1 MTHSFLPIL
10 IMLAIALALGVVMLA
25 LNWVIGRQQRNPS
38 NLSPYE
44 SGVPLLDENRKR
56 VNVRFYQ
63 IAMLF
68 ILFDIEAA
76 FLYPWAVIYR
86 GMISWY
92 LFEEM
97 LLFILLLGVGYVY
110 VWKKK
115 AFDWKSDRMADLHP
129 DNPYAPDRF
138 AEPAKLAAT
147 TSPDDAM
154 KRFEYILARY
164 PTKEAA
170 LLPTLHL

>member
-1 MTHSFLPIL
+1 MTNSYVPIL
-10 IMLAIALALGVVMLA
+10 IMLFIAAAMGAVFLG
-25 LNWVIGRQQRNPS
+25 LNWIVGRHQRNPS
-38 NLSPYE
+38 KLAPYE

-86 GMISWY
+86 DQARGPSGMF
-92 LFEEM
+92 LFGEM
-97 LLFILLLGVGYVY
+97 VIFILLLGVGYVY

-115 AFDWKSDRMADLHP
+115 AFDWH
-129 DNPYAPDRF
+129 
-138 AEPAKLAAT
+138 
-147 TSPDDAM
+147 
-154 KRFEYILARY
+154 
-164 PTKEAA
+164 
-170 LLPTLHL
+170 

>member
-1 MTHSFLPIL
+1 MTYSFIPIL
-10 IMLAIALALGVVMLA
+10 LMLIAAVALGAVFLS
-25 LNWVIGRQQRNPS
+25 LNWFIGKKQRNPAK
-38 NLSPYE
+38 LSPYE

-86 GMISWY
+86 DATVTPNGISW
-92 LFEEM
+92 FIFMEM
-97 LLFILLLGVGYVY
+97 IVFVILLGVGYIY

-115 AFDWKSDRMADLHP
+115 AFDWK
-129 DNPYAPDRF
+129 
-138 AEPAKLAAT
+138 
-147 TSPDDAM
+147 
-154 KRFEYILARY
+154 
-164 PTKEAA
+164 
-170 LLPTLHL
+170 

>member
-1 MTHSFLPIL
+1 MLL
-10 IMLAIALALGVVMLA
+10 IAVVVGLVMLGLA
-25 LNWVIGRQQRNPS
+25 WFVGRHQRNPS
-38 NLSPYE
+38 KLAPYE

-86 GMISWY
+86 DGTRGNAGMF
-92 LFEEM
+92 LFGEM
-97 LLFILLLGVGYVY
+97 LVFIVLLAVGYVY

-115 AFDWKSDRMADLHP
+115 AFDW
-129 DNPYAPDRF
+129 
-138 AEPAKLAAT
+138 
-147 TSPDDAM
+147 
-154 KRFEYILARY
+154 
-164 PTKEAA
+164 
-170 LLPTLHL
+170 

>member
-1 MTHSFLPIL
+1 MTNSYIPIL
-10 IMLAIALALGVVMLA
+10 ILLFVAGALGAVFLA
-25 LNWVIGRQQRNPS
+25 LNWFVGRHQRNPAK
-38 NLSPYE
+38 LAPYE

-86 GMISWY
+86 DATRGPAAWFI
-92 LFEEM
+92 FGEM
-97 LLFILLLGVGYVY
+97 LLFIVLLAVGYVY

-115 AFDWKSDRMADLHP
+115 ALDWK
-129 DNPYAPDRF
+129 
-138 AEPAKLAAT
+138 
-147 TSPDDAM
+147 
-154 KRFEYILARY
+154 
-164 PTKEAA
+164 
-170 LLPTLHL
+170 

>member
-1 MTHSFLPIL
+1 MTNSYLPIL
-10 IMLAIALALGVVMLA
+10 LMLFIAAALGAMFLG
-25 LNWVIGRQQRNPS
+25 LNWLLGRHQRNPS
-38 NLSPYE
+38 KLAPYE

-86 GMISWY
+86 DVARGPGGPWY
-92 LFEEM
+92 VFGEM
-97 LLFILLLGVGYVY
+97 LVFIVLLAVGYVY

-115 AFDWKSDRMADLHP
+115 AFDWK
-129 DNPYAPDRF
+129 
-138 AEPAKLAAT
+138 
-147 TSPDDAM
+147 
-154 KRFEYILARY
+154 
-164 PTKEAA
+164 
-170 LLPTLHL
+170 

>member
-1 MTHSFLPIL
+1 MTHSYLPIL
-10 IMLAIALALGVVMLA
+10 IMIVVAVLFGTMFLV
-25 LNWVIGRQQRNPS
+25 LNWLIGRHQRNPAK
-38 NLSPYE
+38 LSPYE

-86 GMISWY
+86 DAAAGPSGMF
-92 LFEEM
+92 LFGEM
-97 LLFILLLGVGYVY
+97 LVFIALLAVGYVY

-115 AFDWKSDRMADLHP
+115 AFDWK
-129 DNPYAPDRF
+129 
-138 AEPAKLAAT
+138 
-147 TSPDDAM
+147 
-154 KRFEYILARY
+154 
-164 PTKEAA
+164 
-170 LLPTLHL
+170 

>member
-10 IMLAIALALGVVMLA
+10 LMLIAAAGMGAVMLS
-25 LNWVIGRQQRNPS
+25 LSWLLGKHQRNPS
-38 NLSPYE
+38 KLAPYE
-44 SGVPLLDENRKR
+44 SGVPMLDTNRKR

-86 GMISWY
+86 SAARGPSGMF
-92 LFEEM
+92 LFGEM
-97 LLFILLLGVGYVY
+97 LVFIVLLAVGYIY

-115 AFDWKSDRMADLHP
+115 TFDW
-129 DNPYAPDRF
+129 
-138 AEPAKLAAT
+138 
-147 TSPDDAM
+147 
-154 KRFEYILARY
+154 
-164 PTKEAA
+164 
-170 LLPTLHL
+170 